1 MAEQDEKNK
10 EFEEDIKATVDDLI
24 EEIDEIPT
32 TGEQEGNSSASM
44 LFSNE
49 EIARKLAERSKNADI
64 CLKWIYGIAILC
76 VLAAWEIFVIV
87 VMCKQSWPIDKGIQ
101 HFSDAVLIALLTS
114 ATANILALP
123 AIILRYLFPNKGK
136 E

>member
-10 EFEEDIKATVDDLI
+10 GIEDEIKAAVGDFI
-24 EEIDEIPT
+24 EEVHDIPT
-32 TGEQEGNSSASM
+32 TGEQEGGPSASM
-44 LFSNE
+44 LSSNE
-49 EIARKLAERSKNADI
+49 EIARSLAKRNKNADI
-64 CLKWIYGIAILC
+64 WLKWIYGIAILC
-76 VLAAWEIFVIV
+76 VLAFWEFFVIFL
-87 VMCKQSWPIDKGIQ
+87 MWKQSNAKDFWVH

>member
-24 EEIDEIPT
+24 GEIDEIPT
-32 TGEQEGNSSASM
+32 TGEQEGDSSASM
-44 LFSNE
+44 LSSNE
-49 EIARKLAERSKNADI
+49 KIARKLAERSKSADI
-64 CLKWIYGIAILC
+64 WLKWIYGIAILG

-123 AIILRYLFPNKGK
+123 AIILRYLFPDKGK